1 MQTSIGGLV
10 ASLAEAKD
18 ETAPGAKSRKEMG
31 MRKKEIVCLTAVGAI
46 LGWLFLCHASAE
58 KDQSSD
64 TVFQDEPAAH
74 ALYDKMIETMRK
86 AQSLSYESD
95 YSFGREDTKGQQC
108 TYRIWMQKPNYF
120 RVETVS
126 KKGEKGGILIG
137 DGDYLWIY
145 WPNGRPRW
153 HYEDFETHKKTSSEV
168 YMKKRT
174 PIGRHSIGHEVCE
187 LGAGMSMP
195 IIDPSTFHGYTDSL
209 QRYIEGVRGL
219 GTEKVGDEK
228 CDVIEVSIMKGQR
241 RWYLWLSRK
250 DHLPRKLK
258 QRIRTSQDDIVTDE
272 TWSKVTL
279 DAAIPTQ
286 KFAWKP
292 PEGWKVWRKPSS
304 QERLLKAG
312 QQAPDFELLSA
323 DGSKIKLSDYRNKV
337 VWLYIWRAG

>member
-1 MQTSIGGLV
+1 MKSKALACITITVAMLV
-10 ASLAEAKD
+10 SAFPR
-18 ETAPGAKSRKEMG
+18 T
-31 MRKKEIVCLTAVGAI
+31 
-46 LGWLFLCHASAE
+46 ASAE
-58 KDQSSD
+58 KEQSSD
-64 TVFQDEPAAH
+64 TTFQNDPAAR

-95 YSFGREDTKGQQC
+95 YSFGREGTKGRQC
-108 TYRIWMQKPNYF
+108 TYTIWMQKRNYF
-120 RVETVS
+120 RVETVT

-137 DGDYLWIY
+137 DGDYLWIH

-153 HYEDFETHKKTSSEV
+153 HYEDFETHQKTSSEV

-174 PIGRHSIGHEVCE
+174 PIGAHSIGHEVCY
-187 LGAGMSMP
+187 LRGMSMP

-209 QRYIEGVRGL
+209 QRYIDGVRSL
-219 GTEKVGDEK
+219 GTEKVGDVE

-241 RWYLWLSRK
+241 SWYLWLSRK

-258 QRIRTSQDDIVTDE
+258 QRIRASHDIITDE
-272 TWSKVTL
+272 TWSKMIL

-292 PEGWKVWRKPSS
+292 PDGWKEWRRPSS
-304 QERLLKAG
+304 RERLLKAG
-312 QQAPDFELLSA
+312 QQAPDFELLST
-323 DGSKIKLSDYRNKV
+323 DGSKIKLSDYRDKV